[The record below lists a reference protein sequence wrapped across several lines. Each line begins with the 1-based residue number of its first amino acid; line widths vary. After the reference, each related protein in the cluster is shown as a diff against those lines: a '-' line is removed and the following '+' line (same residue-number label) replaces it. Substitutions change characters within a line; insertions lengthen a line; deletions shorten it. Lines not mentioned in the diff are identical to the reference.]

1 MQIKKEHSSPMV
13 VGPVETKVAYQQPI
27 IQTAHHHFTD
37 IAQEDIPSRSLKC
50 CSEYGISRIP
60 LVDDS
65 PLDLIP
71 LASDRDDVHRVGQR
85 DGANDNPM
93 SGHFLAC

>member
-1 MQIKKEHSSPMV
+1 MV
-13 VGPVETKVAYQQPI
+13 VGPVEFKATYQQPI
-27 IQTAHHHFTD
+27 SQTAHQHFAD

-50 CSEYGISRIP
+50 RCEDGISRIP

-93 SGHFLAC
+93 SGHSLAC